1 MRTSVSITACAVG
14 LASLVQYCPAPPLAA
29 IIGITTGELVTAGT
43 TLAGSAIAAGAGA
56 GSKRDIPAGVSQES
70 VDQCISSLAGVQ
82 INFVPQ
88 DDGKRIPDRLQILVA
103 MLWCCD
109 ADGFK
114 GLLVENMPAPCMNLA
129 TVITGDYNAGNPIPM
144 SSSSILFRGL
154 TQDQLQQ
161 IQDTLDSQ

>member
-1 MRTSVSITACAVG
+1 MRTSISIAACAIG

-29 IIGITTGELVTAGT
+29 IIGVTTGELLTAGT
-43 TLAGSAIAAGAGA
+43 TLAGSAITAGAAAG
-56 GSKRDIPAGVSQES
+56 SRRDIPAGVSQES
-70 VDQCISSLAGVQ
+70 IDQCVSSLAGVQ
-82 INFVPQ
+82 VNFVPQ
-88 DDGKRIPDRLQILVA
+88 SD
-103 MLWCCD
+103 
-109 ADGFK
+109 

-161 IQDTLDSQ
+161 IQDTLDGN

>member
-1 MRTSVSITACAVG
+1 MILNVSMSKPRPGRQVLLQKGINLTISHGKSNNSSHQHSHTTSRTRNHHLHTPSNMRTSVSIAACAVG

-103 MLWCCD
+103 ML
-109 ADGFK
+109 
-114 GLLVENMPAPCMNLA
+114 
-129 TVITGDYNAGNPIPM
+129 
-144 SSSSILFRGL
+144 
-154 TQDQLQQ
+154 
-161 IQDTLDSQ
+161 